1 MVVDKGSP
9 DEPAR
14 PGSQHEEF
22 LELCALATSGSLNEN
37 EAKKL
42 RKHLLS
48 CSECREAIQEFDAVV
63 AGLIP
68 VLTPELTG
76 APSLDPAFSLENAEA
91 SFQQRLADEKEREQ
105 SAVAATGSTPPLCN
119 RSFREYLYRYEVWLP
134 LMASAV
140 LCVTFGILSYRS
152 GRNQGI
158 EWARRLEQKN
168 TPAEESVLA
177 NSLAQPNT
185 AFRDAELAARD
196 AALANLRREILQKSS
211 EIEKLRA
218 LASSQQLALR
228 TSAED
233 KSSATEERDRLLQ
246 QISEDGETLRA
257 SQERLKTL
265 ERERSAYV
273 IHTASLE
280 KSLADLSRSLEER
293 ERETAD
299 QQDLLAKDRD
309 IRELMAARD
318 LVITEV
324 YDVARTGKTEK
335 AFGRVFYTRGKS
347 LVFYAYDLNEQPGL
361 HEASTYQA
369 WGSRGKDEA
378 QAFNLGMFYEDNVA
392 KKRWVVKFSDKKKL
406 DQIDTVFVTVE
417 PHGGSE
423 RPTGKPLLYAY
434 LKVTPNHP

>member
-1 MVVDKGSP
+1 
-9 DEPAR
+9 
-14 PGSQHEEF
+14 
-22 LELCALATSGSLNEN
+22 
-37 EAKKL
+37 
-42 RKHLLS
+42 
-48 CSECREAIQEFDAVV
+48 
-63 AGLIP
+63 
-68 VLTPELTG
+68 
-76 APSLDPAFSLENAEA
+76 
-91 SFQQRLADEKEREQ
+91 
-105 SAVAATGSTPPLCN
+105 
-119 RSFREYLYRYEVWLP
+119 
-134 LMASAV
+134 MASAV

-158 EWARRLEQKN
+158 EWARGLEQKN
-168 TPAEESVLA
+168 PPAEESVLA
-177 NSLAQPNT
+177 NSLAQPNK
-185 AFRDAELAARD
+185 ALRDAELAARD

-211 EIEKLRA
+211 EIEKLKA

-233 KSSATEERDRLLQ
+233 KSSATEERDRLLR

-257 SQERLKTL
+257 TQERLKTL

-361 HEASTYQA
+361 HEASAYQA